1 MILNEAFMN
10 LYEKLSELNES
21 KADTL
26 SLIDFAGENL
36 ASRYLAVKHRL
47 KAPENDL
54 YYWIK
59 TKTPAELESLV
70 SALENTKSKTA
81 LRKSANEGAKLIQQ
95 TEHWFVYH
103 ITTAEASQKYGRD
116 TKWCI
121 SELDDNHNRW
131 EEYTAC
137 DSDFYFLIAK
147 QNYNPRG
154 TDSKFA
160 IDIGGGNN
168 ITIYNQQDEIVD
180 SSTIPFV
187 EEISIP
193 NVDLTKPGS
202 AICDRCG
209 YLQTCNHVDSENRH
223 YCEHCWRVIQ
233 NTMFCSSCGV
243 CFEDNEERFVT
254 TDRQVVCNFCYN

>member
-1 MILNEAFMN
+1 MILNEAFIN

-26 SLIDFAGENL
+26 SLIAFAGENL
-36 ASRYLAVKHRL
+36 ASRYLAIKHRL

-59 TKTPAELESLV
+59 NKTVSELERTV
-70 SALENTKSKTA
+70 SGIEKTKSKTA
-81 LRKSANEGAKLIQQ
+81 QRKDADKGAELIQQ
-95 TEHWFVYH
+95 TDHWLVYH

-121 SELDDNHNRW
+121 SELDSNRW
-131 EEYTAC
+131 EEYTAYG
-137 DSDFYFLIAK
+137 SDFYFLIAK

-154 TDSKFA
+154 SNSKFA
-160 IDIGGGNN
+160 IDVSGGD

-180 SSTIPFV
+180 YSTIPFV

-193 NVDLTKPGS
+193 NVDLTKPVK
-202 AICDRCG
+202 AVCDRCG
-209 YLQTCNHVDSENRH
+209 YLVVCTHTDNENRRF
-223 YCEHCWRVIQ
+223 CEHCWQAIQ
-233 NTMFCSSCGV
+233 NTISCSSCGV
-243 CFEDNEERFVT
+243 CFEDNEERFMT
-254 TDRQVVCNFCYN
+254 ADRQVVCSFCYNYFN